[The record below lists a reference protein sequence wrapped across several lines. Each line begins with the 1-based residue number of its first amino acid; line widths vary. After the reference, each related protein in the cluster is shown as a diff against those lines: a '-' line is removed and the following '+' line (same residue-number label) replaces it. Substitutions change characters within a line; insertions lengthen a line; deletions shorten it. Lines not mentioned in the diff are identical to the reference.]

1 MRRVALVVM
10 AVACVACGSR
20 KRLARERMEWMECRR
35 LAEEWMAVVNR
46 AREDCL
52 TIRVTGVK
60 RDTAGRTMEVWQA
73 DARQESRERM
83 RDTVVRYAREVGV
96 KEVVR
101 EAVMEEKRRPAV
113 RWWIFIGLIVFLY
126 IFTRIF
132 AFVKKW

>member
-52 TIRVTGVK
+52 TIRVTGVR

-73 DARQESRERM
+73 DVRQESRERT
-83 RDTVVRYAREVGV
+83 RDTVVRHAREEGV
-96 KEVVR
+96 KEVSR
-101 EAVMEEKRRPAV
+101 EVVTEERRRPAV
-113 RWWIFIGLIVFLY
+113 RGWIVIGGIVFLW
-126 IFTRIF
+126 F
-132 AFVKKW
+132 AAKFVRRG

>member
-20 KRLARERMEWMECRR
+20 KRLAQERMEWMECRR

-46 AREDCL
+46 VREDCL
-52 TIRVTGVK
+52 TIRVTGVR

-73 DARQESRERM
+73 DVRQESRERT
-83 RDTVVRYAREVGV
+83 RDTVVRHAREEGV
-96 KEVVR
+96 KEVSR
-101 EAVMEEKRRPAV
+101 EVVTEERRRPAV

>member
-1 MRRVALVVM
+1 MVVM

-60 RDTAGRTMEVWQA
+60 RDTAVRTMEVWQA
-73 DARQESRERM
+73 DVRQESRERM
-83 RDTVVRYAREVGV
+83 RDTVVRHAREEGV
-96 KEVVR
+96 
-101 EAVMEEKRRPAV
+101 RR
-113 RWWIFIGLIVFLY
+113 
-126 IFTRIF
+126 
-132 AFVKKW
+132 

>member
-46 AREDCL
+46 EREDCL

-60 RDTAGRTMEVWQA
+60 QDTTGRVVEVWQA

>member
-46 AREDCL
+46 VREDCL
-52 TIRVTGVK
+52 TIRVTGVR

-73 DARQESRERM
+73 DVRQESRERT
-83 RDTVVRYAREVGV
+83 RDTVVRHAREEGV
-96 KEVVR
+96 KEVSR
-101 EAVMEEKRRPAV
+101 EVVTEERRRPEV
-113 RWWIFIGLIVFLY
+113 RGWIFIGGIVFLY

-132 AFVKKW
+132 AFVKRW

>member
-1 MRRVALVVM
+1 MVVM

-73 DARQESRERM
+73 DVRQESRERM
-83 RDTVVRYAREVGV
+83 RDTVVRHAREEGV
-96 KEVVR
+96 KEVSR
-101 EAVMEEKRRPAV
+101 EVVTEERRRPAV

>member
-35 LAEEWMAVVNR
+35 LAEEWMAGVNR

-73 DARQESRERM
+73 DVRQESRERM
-83 RDTVVRYAREVGV
+83 RDTVVRHAREEGV
-96 KEVVR
+96 KEVSWEV
-101 EAVMEEKRRPAV
+101 VTEERRRPTV
-113 RWWIFIGLIVFLY
+113 RGWIFIGGIVFLY